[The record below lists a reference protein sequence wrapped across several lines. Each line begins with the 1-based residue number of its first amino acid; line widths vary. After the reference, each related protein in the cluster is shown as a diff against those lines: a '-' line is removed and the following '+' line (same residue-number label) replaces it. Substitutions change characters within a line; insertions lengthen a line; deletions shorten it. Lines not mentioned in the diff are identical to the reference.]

1 MPADAVLFDVDGTL
15 IDSVDLH
22 AKAWQET
29 FAHFGKRIAYDEV
42 RSQIGKGGDQLLPVF
57 FSQEELALRGKAI
70 ESYRS
75 ELYQRDY
82 LKRIRAFPQVRELF
96 QEVLRRGIR
105 IALASSAKGDELQIY
120 KQVAGIDDLIE
131 TETSAD
137 DASRSKPH
145 PDIFQ
150 AALRRLG
157 KVDAKRSGVVDAKR
171 SFVVGDTPW
180 DVIAAHKA
188 GLKTLGVLCGGFAEA
203 DLRAAG
209 AVEIYRDPADLLRR
223 LDSSALA

>member
-22 AKAWQET
+22 AHAWQET
-29 FAHFGKRIAYDEV
+29 FAHFGKRIAFEEV

-57 FSQEELALRGKAI
+57 FSREELSLRGEAI

-82 LKRIRAFPQVRELF
+82 LKRIRAFPSVRELLK
-96 QEVLRRGIR
+96 EILRRGIR

-137 DASRSKPH
+137 DAKRSKPH

-150 AALRRLG
+150 AALHRLG
-157 KVDAKRSGVVDAKR
+157 KDVDLGRTY
-171 SFVVGDTPW
+171 VVGDTPW
-180 DVIAAHKA
+180 DVIAARKA
-188 GLKTLGVLCGGFAEA
+188 GVKTLGVLCGGFAEA

-209 AVEIYRDPADLLRR
+209 AVEIYRDPSDLLARI
-223 LDSSALA
+223 DSSALGTG

>member
-1 MPADAVLFDVDGTL
+1 MAADAVLFDVDGTL

-22 AKAWQET
+22 AKAWQEA
-29 FAHFGKRIAYDEV
+29 FAHFGKRIGFEEV

-57 FSQEELALRGKAI
+57 FSQEELALRGEAI

-75 ELYQRDY
+75 ELYRRDY
-82 LKRIRAFPQVRELF
+82 LKRIRAFPEVRELF
-96 QEVLRRGIR
+96 QEISRRGIR
-105 IALASSAKGDELQIY
+105 IALASSAKGEDLRVY
-120 KQVAGIDDLIE
+120 KEVAGVDDLLE

-137 DASRSKPH
+137 DASRSKPN

-150 AALRRLG
+150 AALHRLG
-157 KVDAKRSGVVDAKR
+157 KVDARR

-180 DVIAAHKA
+180 DVIAATRS
-188 GLKTLGVLCGGFAEA
+188 GLKTLGMLCGGFAEA

-209 AVEIYRDPADLLRR
+209 AVEIYRDPADLLSRI
-223 LDSSALA
+223 DSSALA